1 MKEKRV
7 KEAINTS
14 LTNSELHVHE
24 IIQLDLFDLLKNVR
38 NKIRLAM
45 YVVTNITL
53 LGAWSMALGL
63 WLPFE
68 YFYYYYY
75 YYYYYHPYKGC
86 LSKIPIAT

>member
-1 MKEKRV
+1 MKLY
-7 KEAINTS
+7 I
-14 LTNSELHVHE
+14 
-24 IIQLDLFDLLKNVR
+24 LDLFDLLKNVR

-68 YFYYYYY
+68 YFFIIIIIIIIIITLT
-75 YYYYYHPYKGC
+75 KV
-86 LSKIPIAT
+86 A